1 MYARV
6 TRVRGDSP
14 AMEAGLAHFKDT
26 LMQQLEQL
34 PGFRD
39 ALLMID
45 REHGD
50 ALAMTLWDS
59 EEAMRASE
67 QRADAL
73 RSETASQMAAA
84 VSSVERFEVVAR
96 ATAIASG

>member
-1 MYARV
+1 MYARIS
-6 TRVRGDSP
+6 RVRGDSQ
-14 AMEAGLAHFKDT
+14 AMEAGLAHVRDT
-26 LMQQLEQL
+26 LMVQLEQL

-59 EEAMRASE
+59 EEAMHASE

-73 RSETASQMAAA
+73 RTETATQMTATVA
-84 VSSVERFEVVAR
+84 SVERFEIVAR
-96 ATAIASG
+96 TTATASA